1 MKILRNIILKGVF
14 QMCII
19 TSDSIF
25 EFCRAFDWQK
35 RLGELKNIILPE
47 NWTYIEGE
55 NDEEKYPILENYVIH
70 TFKRLYHLCKN
81 NPDNEKKYLCCNDEY
96 LCFNIGLYTCHYE
109 KTFVLMKKEIKTD
122 DDKLWSFTGYLKES
136 DYRLESFEYLPAK
149 IDFIEKIEDLIYDTT
164 LELRINSTHILSDEK
179 NKERIPEEI
188 RNQKNLQTLF
198 DGAIAQVKRK
208 VECNYK
214 IAVPQYYEGK
224 VQLLLPLCLIDPEK
238 VDLVLVVTRRNN
250 YYIGKT
256 CLTLDMA
263 YNNARLIAKPET
275 SWLSR
280 S

>member
-1 MKILRNIILKGVF
+1 M
-14 QMCII
+14 
-19 TSDSIF
+19 
-25 EFCRAFDWQK
+25 
-35 RLGELKNIILPE
+35 
-47 NWTYIEGE
+47 
-55 NDEEKYPILENYVIH
+55 
-70 TFKRLYHLCKN
+70 
-81 NPDNEKKYLCCNDEY
+81 
-96 LCFNIGLYTCHYE
+96 
-109 KTFVLMKKEIKTD
+109 
-122 DDKLWSFTGYLKES
+122 
-136 DYRLESFEYLPAK
+136 
-149 IDFIEKIEDLIYDTT
+149 
-164 LELRINSTHILSDEK
+164 
-179 NKERIPEEI
+179 
-188 RNQKNLQTLF
+188 
-198 DGAIAQVKRK
+198 KRK